1 MSNDDRQTNEQIW
14 NQLKTI
20 KNFAFPCGIKT
31 LENPIKELKLKTQ
44 RTNDKTLH
52 TEKKKNRQQT
62 NISIDEKKKKIDVNI
77 KSFRSRDRNSSQ

>member
-52 TEKKKNRQQT
+52 TEKKKKPTT
-62 NISIDEKKKKIDVNI
+62 NEHFYRWEEKKNWREYQKLQIQ
-77 KSFRSRDRNSSQ
+77 R